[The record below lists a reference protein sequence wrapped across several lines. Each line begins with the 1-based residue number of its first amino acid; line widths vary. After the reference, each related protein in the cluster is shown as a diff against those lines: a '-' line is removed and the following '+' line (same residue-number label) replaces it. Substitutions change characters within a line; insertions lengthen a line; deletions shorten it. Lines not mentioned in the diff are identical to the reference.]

1 VANDDDSADLSVAT
15 LLDMIA
21 GHRITA
27 VIYTAAK
34 LEIPE
39 ILDDGPKTAGEVA
52 INAGAD
58 EASVNRLLRA
68 LVALGLCTQRG
79 DRFDLT
85 AMGHR
90 LSGRAPG
97 SLRPWA
103 VFEGQLLSRAWGGLL
118 ESIRTGKTAS
128 QLAGITPE
136 QAFAAMAQAG
146 VADVF
151 NEAMVAMTRQ
161 VAPAVVA
168 TYDFA
173 GFSRLT
179 DVGGGHGELIGA
191 ILSAHPVMRGTI
203 VDLPQCAEGARRHL
217 AATGLSERCEFVA
230 GSFFDSVPSGSD
242 ALIMKSIIHDWDD
255 ARSLKILGNC
265 RRALASTGRLLLVE
279 RLMPEV
285 PTADIAGRMA
295 VLSDLNMLRGPGGCE
310 RTEAQFRALLA
321 RAGFRLSRVL
331 PAGLVNVI
339 EATCA

>member
-1 VANDDDSADLSVAT
+1 MANQDSVDPAVAT
-15 LLDMIA
+15 LLDMIG

-39 ILDDGPKTAGEVA
+39 MLGDGPATAAEVA
-52 INAGAD
+52 MKTGAH
-58 EASVNRLLRA
+58 EVSVSRLLRA
-68 LVALGLCTQRG
+68 LVALGLCTQCG
-79 DRFDLT
+79 DRFELT

-90 LSGRAPG
+90 LSGRGPG

-103 VFEGQLLSRAWGGLL
+103 VFEGQFLSRSWGGLL
-118 ESIRTGKTAS
+118 ESIRTGKTAAE
-128 QLAGITPE
+128 LAGIAPE
-136 QAFAAMAQAG
+136 QAFAQMAQAG

-168 TYDFA
+168 AYDFA
-173 GFSRLT
+173 GISRLT

-191 ILSAHPVMRGTI
+191 ILSAHPAMRGTI

-217 AATGLSERCEFVA
+217 AGTGLTGRCEFVA

-242 ALIMKSIIHDWDD
+242 ALIMKSVIHDWDD

-265 RRALASTGRLLLVE
+265 RRALANTGRLLLVE
-279 RLMPEV
+279 RLMPDV
-285 PTADIAGRMA
+285 PAADLAGRLA

-310 RTEAQFRALLA
+310 RTEGQFRTLLA
-321 RAGFRLSRVL
+321 SAGFHVSRVL
-331 PAGLVNVI
+331 PAGLMDVI
-339 EATCA
+339 EARCA

>member
-1 VANDDDSADLSVAT
+1 MADDPSADPSVAT

-27 VIYTAAK
+27 VIYTAVQ
-34 LEIPE
+34 LGIPE
-39 ILDDGPKTAGEVA
+39 VLDGGPTTAADVA
-52 INAGAD
+52 TQIGAHED
-58 EASVNRLLRA
+58 SVRRLLRA
-68 LVALGLCTQRG
+68 LVALDLCAQHG
-79 DRFDLT
+79 DRFELT
-85 AMGHR
+85 AMGRR

-103 VFEGQLLSRAWGGLL
+103 VFEGQLLSRSWGGLL

-128 QLAGITPE
+128 QLAGIAPE
-136 QAFAAMAQAG
+136 EQFAQMAKAG
-146 VADVF
+146 IAEVF

-168 TYDFA
+168 AYDFA
-173 GFSRLT
+173 GVSTLS
-179 DVGGGHGELIGA
+179 DVGGGHGELIAA
-191 ILSAHPVMRGTI
+191 ILSAHPAMRGT
-203 VDLPQCAEGARRHL
+203 VFDLPQCAEGARRHL
-217 AATGLSERCEFVA
+217 AETGLSGRCEFVA
-230 GSFFDSVPSGSD
+230 GSFFDAVPSGSD

-265 RRALASTGRLLLVE
+265 RRALAATGRLLLVE
-279 RLMPEV
+279 RQMPEV
-285 PTADIAGRMA
+285 PSADIAGRLA

-310 RTEAQFRALLA
+310 RTEAEYRALLA
-321 RAGFRLSRVL
+321 QAGFQVSRVL

>member
-1 VANDDDSADLSVAT
+1 MTNDESADPSTAT
-15 LLDMIA
+15 LLDLIE

-39 ILDDGPKTAGEVA
+39 LLEDGPTTAGEVA
-52 INAGAD
+52 RKTGAH
-58 EASVNRLLRA
+58 EASVRRLLRA
-68 LVALGLCTQRG
+68 LVALGVCTQPD
-79 DRFDLT
+79 DRFGLT
-85 AMGHR
+85 PMGRR

-103 VFEGQLLSRAWGGLL
+103 VFEGQFLSRSWAGLL
-118 ESIRTGKTAS
+118 ESIRSGKTGG

-136 QAFAAMAQAG
+136 QAFTQMAQIG

-161 VAPAVVA
+161 VAPAVVGA
-168 TYDFA
+168 YDFA
-173 GFSRLT
+173 DISRLT

-191 ILSAHPVMRGTI
+191 ILSAHSAMRGTI
-203 VDLPQCAEGARRHL
+203 IDLPQCAEGARRHL
-217 AATGLSERCEFVA
+217 AETGLSERCEFVA

-279 RLMPEV
+279 RLMPDV
-285 PTADIAGRMA
+285 PNTGIADRLATM
-295 VLSDLNMLRGPGGCE
+295 SDLNMLRGPGGCE
-310 RTEAQFRALLA
+310 RTEGEYRTLLA
-321 RAGFRLSRVL
+321 QSGFRMSRVR
-331 PAGLVNVI
+331 PAGLMNVI
-339 EATCA
+339 EAMCV